1 MPSDEKRAAGEVG
14 TPGRATLEECNEKMT
29 YQQPIR
35 NSVALL
41 RNVVRFNQLIDRV
54 QNRGPDLP
62 GMACFYGPS
71 GYGKTTAALWNA
83 NETNAYQVQ
92 VKSVWSRKHLA
103 EAITRELG
111 LPPGRTIAIMVD
123 QIAEEL
129 MKTGRPLII
138 DEADYLMSP
147 SMIEMIRDIYEGSQA
162 AVILIG
168 EERLPQKLAKW
179 ERVHGRMLDWVGAQ
193 PLDLREVGL
202 LAEIYCPG
210 VDLDDGLKGAV
221 LQASNGSARRVCVN
235 LSLLA
240 EMART
245 KGVAA
250 LSSKDMSKSFFTGNP
265 PPPRKF

>member
-1 MPSDEKRAAGEVG
+1 
-14 TPGRATLEECNEKMT
+14 MT

-41 RNVVRFNQLIDRV
+41 RNVVRFNQLIDRI

-92 VKSVWSRKHLA
+92 VKSVWSRRHLA
-103 EAITRELG
+103 EAITRELA

-123 QIAEEL
+123 QIADEL

-138 DEADYLMSP
+138 DEADYLMTP
-147 SMIEMIRDIYEGSQA
+147 SMIEMIRDIYESSQA
-162 AVILIG
+162 PVILIG

-193 PLDLREVGL
+193 PADLREVGL
-202 LAEIYCPG
+202 LAEIYCAG
-210 VDLDDGLKGAV
+210 IDLDPKLQGAV
-221 LQASNGSARRVCVN
+221 LQASNASVRRICVN

-240 EMART
+240 ELART
-245 KGVAA
+245 KG
-250 LSSKDMSKSFFTGNP
+250 LSRMSIKDWTKDFFTGSAP
-265 PPPRKF
+265 APRKFA